1 MKNRNIPFGYRFDGG
16 IVVIDSSE
24 RKTLE
29 RIINE
34 YLDGKSLLKI
44 AEALNAENIEYMP
57 GTIGWNKARIMRIL
71 DDHRYIGE
79 DGLPKMIDA
88 ETFELLKTK
97 KTSKNNLRET
107 DFNSDIFKLT
117 DKVRCAK
124 CGSIMRRRHDSRI
137 KCADRWTCEN
147 NDCNT
152 LVGLADSD
160 LIYKI
165 TECLNII
172 IENPNIIECRTH
184 TSININ
190 TEVMKIENAIG
201 RILDTRGFDI
211 TEAKK
216 KMLECVSLKYNCIP
230 KDNNI
235 SERLKAEFEATSP
248 LSTFSCDLF
257 EKTVSEV
264 LLEVNGD
271 IILKLKNGQTIRK
284 ESAT

>member
-16 IVVIDSSE
+16 IAVIDSTE

-29 RIINE
+29 RIITE
-34 YLDGKSLLKI
+34 YLEGKSLLKI
-44 AEALNAENIEYMP
+44 AEALNAESVEYMP

-79 DGLPKMIDA
+79 DGLPKLINA

-107 DFNSDIFKLT
+107 DFNSDIFKLS

-124 CGSIMRRRHDSRI
+124 CGSVMHRRHDSRI

-147 NDCNT
+147 NDCST

-160 LIYKI
+160 LIAKI

-172 IENPNIIECRTH
+172 IENPNIIECSTP
-184 TSININ
+184 TNIPAN
-190 TEVMKIENAIG
+190 TEVMKAENEIG

-211 TEAKK
+211 AEAKK
-216 KMLECVSLKYNCIP
+216 NMLECVSLKYNCIP

-235 SERLKAEFEATSP
+235 SERMKAEFEASSP
-248 LSTFSCDLF
+248 LSIFSCDLF

-264 LLEVNGD
+264 LLEANGN
-271 IILKLKNGQTIRK
+271 ISLKLRNGQTIRK
-284 ESAT
+284 ESET

>member
-1 MKNRNIPFGYRFDGG
+1 VKNRNIPFGYRFDGG
-16 IVVIDSSE
+16 IAVIDSAE

-29 RIINE
+29 RIITE

-44 AEALNAENIEYMP
+44 AEALNADSVEYMP
-57 GTIGWNKARIMRIL
+57 GIIGWNKARIMRIL

-79 DGLPKMIDA
+79 DGLPKLINA

-97 KTSKNNLRET
+97 KTAKNNLRET
-107 DFNSDIFKLT
+107 DFNSDIFKLS

-124 CGSIMRRRHDSRI
+124 CGSVMHRRHDSRI

-160 LIYKI
+160 LIAKI

-172 IENPNIIECRTH
+172 IGNPNIIECSTQ
-184 TSININ
+184 TSITVN
-190 TEVMKIENAIG
+190 TEVMKTENEIG
-201 RILDTRGFDI
+201 RILDTREFDI
-211 TEAKK
+211 AEAKK
-216 KMLECVSLKYNCIP
+216 KMFECVSLKYNCIP

-235 SERLKAEFEATSP
+235 SERLKAEFEVSSP

-264 LLEVNGD
+264 LLEANGD

-284 ESAT
+284 ESEI